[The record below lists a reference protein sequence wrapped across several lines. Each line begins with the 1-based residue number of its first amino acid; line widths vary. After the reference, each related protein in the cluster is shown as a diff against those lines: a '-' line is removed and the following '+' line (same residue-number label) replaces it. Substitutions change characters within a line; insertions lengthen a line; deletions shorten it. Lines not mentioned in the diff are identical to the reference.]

1 LPLGRSAAVSV
12 SILHQNFHKGKIKS
26 NLLAGFII
34 YGIEEKEEVNTQDL
48 ALAGGLEIRDNA
60 RMARPKDDNTAL
72 VMGGANQDALAELI
86 ARGRAGDSLALE
98 AIYGRYKIALF
109 NLAYRYTFDRVAA
122 EDLLQEIFI
131 KIFTHL
137 DDVKTA
143 ETFTG
148 WVYKIALNTCYSYL
162 RGRRN
167 EIEKSV
173 PLAAVEG
180 VLHDG
185 AKDAPRRDFRKPL
198 DEAIGALPLK
208 LKEIF
213 LLHDVEG
220 FKHGEIARMLGLS
233 VGTSK
238 SQLFK
243 ARIRVRD
250 FLKKKGIS

>member
-1 LPLGRSAAVSV
+1 LTAS
-12 SILHQNFHKGKIKS
+12 
-26 NLLAGFII
+26 II
-34 YGIEEKEEVNTQDL
+34 YGIEEKKEVNTQDL
-48 ALAGGLEIRDNA
+48 ALASEFEIMDNA
-60 RMARPKDDNTAL
+60 RMARPKDENAAL
-72 VMGGANQDALAELI
+72 AMGAPGHDALADLI
-86 ARGRAGDSLALE
+86 DRGKAGNALALE
-98 AIYGRYKIALF
+98 AIYGRYKTALF
-109 NLAYRYTFDRVAA
+109 NLAFRYTYNRAVA

-162 RGRRN
+162 RGKRV

-173 PLAAVEG
+173 PLAEVEG

-185 AKDAPRRDFRKPL
+185 ANGAGSRDLRRPL

-213 LLHDVEG
+213 LLHDVQG
-220 FKHGEIARMLGLS
+220 FKHEEIARMLGLA

-250 FLKKKGIS
+250 FLKKKGIC